1 MIGNERGNDKL
12 GAPATER
19 KRDWEPRRFEE
30 ILGEELAYIDRRRE
44 PGGPTGKEA
53 AQPGKME
60 EGAGG
65 ESRGQ
70 ARKVEDEL
78 SVIKRAHRSKL
89 FGLAFSGGGIRSATF
104 NLGVLQGLAKLD
116 VLDEVDY
123 VSTVSGG
130 GYIGSWFVAWIKR
143 QGDRGQTSAATG
155 SSEQSSDRLSGR
167 EAQAAGS
174 RALPNNALGDVLKQ
188 LKPEVGTDLP
198 DRFRGALQPDPAPIR
213 HLREYSNYLTPR
225 RGLWSTDSWT
235 FGATYLRNL
244 ILTTLILLGGV
255 VTLVLATTGIAS
267 VGLDLLRPG
276 LSAMTVPFLG
286 GASIQALNLI
296 GLSFCFALFASSA
309 AIAFELSPKSESAR
323 ERAQAGSGFSPL
335 NLSVALTLIS
345 TLLATLWLWHAGHPA
360 GDAGGGPGWVGFWR
374 MTAGI
379 ALSAFAGGAI
389 GYFLLQPKRRA
400 APGKTKTDPSFGA
413 AQAPRIL
420 PMIWRAVAGLVGL
433 LLLGGLFHLF
443 QSELFPWSQ
452 SWAQHGPP
460 TPSPERD
467 SSGLHVMLWLGPL
480 AVSAA
485 LALTGVAFTGIAGRT
500 LKELHRELLSRYFAA
515 MAKWLTLA
523 LVLLVLVLYSYP
535 LVEHVNELLQ
545 DHVHRSGLWGSLI
558 ALWGVV
564 SALGARLANASDQGE
579 RAESPWK
586 SWAKHALVAI
596 APYVFILGLFVAT
609 IWGTHTVL
617 TASPVDG
624 HAELPS
630 ATVQAQ
636 PKVTDRAPNA
646 GGFSGWAEVAGYAF
660 FWSASR
666 SSGDPTPAENPDHVP
681 AAFWLPLQ
689 PEQYQPLLLALVLT
703 AGATLVLSV
712 SVGVNTFSLH
722 ALYGNRLVRAYL
734 GASNLKRR
742 AHPFHGFDRRDNDV
756 HMKDLVPPGYQGPF
770 PIINA
775 AINLV
780 DTERLAWQRRKAAS
794 FIFTPLYAGFEYYG
808 EDNRTPVTSA
818 GLEADT
824 AAHEDPRGAPPPR
837 AGGYISTRIYGGDDG
852 VSLGRAMTISGA
864 AASPNMGYHSKPG
877 LTFLMT
883 AFNVRLGWWLPNPGL
898 PLNNPG
904 NRLWGWLRNGMQQWR
919 LRREGPSWGLIY
931 LLLELLGKTSARTNY
946 VYLSDGGHFENLGIY
961 ELVRR
966 RCRFVI
972 ACDAEADPE
981 LQFTGLGNAIEK
993 CRTDLGVPI
1002 RINVAQ
1008 IRRATDTRL
1017 SLWHCAVG
1025 CIRYSEADPEEAD
1038 GTLLYIKA
1046 TRTGNEPLDVQ
1057 TYASRHTAFPHE
1069 STIDQWFDETQFESY
1084 RALGEHTA
1092 HEVLGTAVRAAQIE
1106 RASYGSRFKERL
1118 FLELR
1123 KQWYPQGAGSYPAP
1137 ADHDAQLEA
1146 ILDTMRDDSRLAF
1159 LDAQVYPNLRR
1170 TGERHSEPTGP
1181 DHPEDYEQLRAGFF
1195 FCKRLLQFMQQVFHD
1210 RRLDTEH
1217 HAPSNRGWMNL
1228 FRRWSWSRMFRF
1240 TWMITAGT
1248 YSARFQSFCENQ
1260 IGLEAGVPKI
1270 SDTSVRLRAHIGVW
1284 AAKDKKID
1292 VLEWGGEKKTDWKS
1306 AKKELKLENNE
1317 QSLIE
1322 EFVRSYLTCD
1332 DFQSGCVPSPEFRVY
1347 RLSVQTEDPFED
1359 EKLIGLNAGF
1369 FIVGPSFDEAGG
1381 HRDAVLYFRIRS
1393 SMRNMDLARRAFIE
1407 IGRHPQLKSI
1417 NVDIV
1422 NDLPPV
1428 LEPAQSPLER
1438 RAQME
1443 IHVMEKEDL
1452 NRCRWFSQLL
1462 QDINN
1467 Q

>member
-1 MIGNERGNDKL
+1 
-12 GAPATER
+12 
-19 KRDWEPRRFEE
+19 
-30 ILGEELAYIDRRRE
+30 
-44 PGGPTGKEA
+44 
-53 AQPGKME
+53 
-60 EGAGG
+60 
-65 ESRGQ
+65 
-70 ARKVEDEL
+70 
-78 SVIKRAHRSKL
+78 
-89 FGLAFSGGGIRSATF
+89 
-104 NLGVLQGLAKLD
+104 
-116 VLDEVDY
+116 
-123 VSTVSGG
+123 
-130 GYIGSWFVAWIKR
+130 
-143 QGDRGQTSAATG
+143 
-155 SSEQSSDRLSGR
+155 
-167 EAQAAGS
+167 
-174 RALPNNALGDVLKQ
+174 LKQ

-244 ILTTLILLGGV
+244 ILTTLILLGGIV
-255 VTLVLATTGIAS
+255 SLVLATTGIAS
-267 VGLDLLRPG
+267 VGLDLLRLG
-276 LSAMTVPFLG
+276 LSDRTVPLFG
-286 GASIQALNLI
+286 EASINGLNLI
-296 GLSFCFALFASSA
+296 GLSFCVLLFATSG
-309 AIAFELSPKSESAR
+309 AIAFELAPRSESAT
-323 ERAQAGSGFSPL
+323 ERDQGRSSFSPL
-335 NLSVALTLIS
+335 NLSVGLTLLS
-345 TLLATLWLWHAGHPA
+345 TLPATLWLWHHPDWI
-360 GDAGGGPGWVGFWR
+360 GIR
-374 MTAGI
+374 MVIAAI

-389 GYFLLQPKRRA
+389 GYFLLQSKRGP
-400 APGKTKTDPSFGA
+400 APSKAGTDPSSGA
-413 AQAPRIL
+413 DQAPRIL

-433 LLLGGLFHLF
+433 LLLGGLFQLF
-443 QSELFPWSQ
+443 QSELFPWLQ
-452 SWAQHGPP
+452 GWAEQGPP
-460 TPSPERD
+460 TPSPETE

-485 LALTGVAFTGIAGRT
+485 LGLTGVAFTGIAGRT

-535 LVEHVNELLQ
+535 LVEHVNELLH
-545 DHVHRSGLWGSLI
+545 DHVHRYGLWGSLI

-586 SWAKHALVAI
+586 ARAKHALVAI

-609 IWGTHTVL
+609 VW
-617 TASPVDG
+617 
-624 HAELPS
+624 
-630 ATVQAQ
+630 ATQTGLIPQ
-636 PKVTDRAPNA
+636 P
-646 GGFSGWAEVAGYAF
+646 GE
-660 FWSASR
+660 
-666 SSGDPTPAENPDHVP
+666 
-681 AAFWLPLQ
+681 AAFWLPLEPGQ
-689 PEQYQPLLLALVLT
+689 WQHLLVALVLT
-703 AGATLVLSV
+703 AGATLVLSM

-780 DTERLAWQRRKAAS
+780 DSERLAWQRRKAAS
-794 FIFTPLYAGFEYYG
+794 FTFTPLYAGFEYYG
-808 EDNRTPVTSA
+808 EDNRAPVTSA
-818 GLEADT
+818 GPAADT

-837 AGGYISTRIYGGDDG
+837 AGGYISTRLYGGDDG

-966 RCRFVI
+966 RCRFVV

-1008 IRRATDTRL
+1008 IRRAPDTRL

-1025 CIRYSEADPEEAD
+1025 CIRYSEADPQEPD

-1084 RALGEHTA
+1084 RALGEHTV
-1092 HEVLGTAVRAAQIE
+1092 HEVLGTAVRAAQLE

-1146 ILDTMRDDSRLAF
+1146 ILDSMREDARLAF

-1170 TGERHSEPTGP
+1170 TGELHSERKGP

-1195 FCKRLLQFMQQVFHD
+1195 FCKRLIQFMQQVFHD
-1210 RRLDTEH
+1210 RKLDTEH

-1228 FRRWSWSRMFRF
+1228 FRRWTWSRMFRF

-1260 IGLEAGVPKI
+1260 LGLEAGVPKI

-1292 VLEWGGEKKTDWKS
+1292 VLEWDGEKRTDWKS
-1306 AKKELKLENNE
+1306 AKKELNLERNE
-1317 QSLIE
+1317 Q
-1322 EFVRSYLTCD
+1322 
-1332 DFQSGCVPSPEFRVY
+1332 
-1347 RLSVQTEDPFED
+1347 
-1359 EKLIGLNAGF
+1359 
-1369 FIVGPSFDEAGG
+1369 
-1381 HRDAVLYFRIRS
+1381 
-1393 SMRNMDLARRAFIE
+1393 
-1407 IGRHPQLKSI
+1407 
-1417 NVDIV
+1417 
-1422 NDLPPV
+1422 
-1428 LEPAQSPLER
+1428 
-1438 RAQME
+1438 
-1443 IHVMEKEDL
+1443 
-1452 NRCRWFSQLL
+1452 
-1462 QDINN
+1462 
-1467 Q
+1467 